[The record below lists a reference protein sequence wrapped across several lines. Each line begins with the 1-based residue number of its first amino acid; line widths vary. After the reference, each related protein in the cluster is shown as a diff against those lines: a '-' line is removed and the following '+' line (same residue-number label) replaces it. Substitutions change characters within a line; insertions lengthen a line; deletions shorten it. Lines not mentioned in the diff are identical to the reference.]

1 MYRRCSCI
9 IGVYC
14 LFPAFLCNYKSIVSI
29 PTSNYCS
36 SLSIYPNLFNIRV
49 DFYIKLRGD
58 DVKFPGTVAI
68 AEDIAEDG
76 TKRFNIILPSL
87 PIPIFFLY
95 IFLVAL
101 LFLLPLPGN

>member
-1 MYRRCSCI
+1 M
-9 IGVYC
+9 
-14 LFPAFLCNYKSIVSI
+14 K
-29 PTSNYCS
+29 
-36 SLSIYPNLFNIRV
+36 V
-49 DFYIKLRGD
+49 DFYLKPRGD
-58 DVKFPGTVAI
+58 DVRFLGTVAI

-101 LFLLPLPGN
+101 LFLLPLLGN